1 MTLEEQYT
9 YALEVISMAY
19 EHLQGA
25 TPDIDLTNIQEVAR
39 KLQDEVSFV
48 KTLSACDNVRSEE
61 EVNQPN
67 KERSLEGM

>member
-1 MTLEEQYT
+1 MTIQEQYT

-25 TPDIDLTNIQEVAR
+25 TQDVDLTNIREVAR

-48 KTLSACDNVRSEE
+48 KTLAACDNVDSETK
-61 EVNQPN
+61 
-67 KERSLEGM
+67 KEIRTE